1 VALLGDSQAEG
12 NMVDRHYL
20 STTVAADLLN
30 RYMAKT
36 GINSYSTAEVINAGV
51 YGYEPCQFLRLF
63 EARVKQFR
71 PDIVYVLHF
80 SKFADDVFCV
90 QKGGALTYEN
100 LSYSKLQY
108 NVRYFLSYVRT
119 KSQLL
124 NYLYRVYRH
133 HFAGGIH
140 LPEKLHK
147 EMFTYEPPA
156 LPASSTLT
164 NDSRLLVEYTQDV
177 VITEGEPPAEQS
189 RELMKAVYGRLADLI
204 SGYGGQLRVLIA
216 HADAKNRILAH
227 DLMAAG
233 IPFFDLA
240 SYLSDIRQGEITF
253 PLAAHWNEHG
263 HQLVG
268 HVLFRLVTE
277 LETQ

>member
-1 VALLGDSQAEG
+1 MEYIDGD
-12 NMVDRHYL
+12 
-20 STTVAADLLN
+20 
-30 RYMAKT
+30 
-36 GINSYSTAEVINAGV
+36 
-51 YGYEPCQFLRLF
+51 
-63 EARVKQFR
+63 
-71 PDIVYVLHF
+71 
-80 SKFADDVFCV
+80 
-90 QKGGALTYEN
+90 
-100 LSYSKLQY
+100 SKLQY

-119 KSQLL
+119 KSRLL
-124 NYLYRVYRH
+124 NYLYRIYRH

-164 NDSRLLVEYTQDV
+164 NDPRLLVEYTQDV
-177 VITEGEPPAEQS
+177 AITEGEPPAEQS

-268 HVLFRLVTE
+268 HVLFRFVTE